1 MELYKKE
8 EYYKI
13 VGICMEV
20 HRILGPD
27 LSEIVYKD
35 ALEYEFIKNEIKF
48 EREKEFNIKYKDIF
62 LKHKFYAD
70 FIVLDDIILEIK
82 VALEITKE
90 HIAQTINY
98 VNLAWSRL
106 GIIVNFKNRSIEH
119 RRIAV

>member
-13 VGICMEV
+13 VGLCMEV
-20 HRILGPD
+20 HRILGTG
-27 LSEIVYKD
+27 LCEIVYKD
-35 ALEYEFIKNEIKF
+35 ALEYGFIKNEIKF

-70 FIVLDDIILEIK
+70 FIVSDDIVLEIK
-82 VALEITKE
+82 VAQEITKE
-90 HIAQTINY
+90 QVAQTINY

>member
-1 MELYKKE
+1 MSLLK
-8 EYYKI
+8 
-13 VGICMEV
+13 
-20 HRILGPD
+20 
-27 LSEIVYKD
+27 
-35 ALEYEFIKNEIKF
+35 IKF

-82 VALEITKE
+82 VAQEITKE

-98 VNLAWSRL
+98 VNLAKSRL